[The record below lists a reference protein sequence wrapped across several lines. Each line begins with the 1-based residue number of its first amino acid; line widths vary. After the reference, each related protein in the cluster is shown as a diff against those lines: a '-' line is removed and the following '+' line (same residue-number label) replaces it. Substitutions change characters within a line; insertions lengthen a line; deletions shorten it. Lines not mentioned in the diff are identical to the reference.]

1 MNGSKVKD
9 FCKQLDERTLT
20 FDAHTVKD
28 LDFTTE
34 EALEIFDFLRPKFL
48 GKSNNEV
55 LKNTQAV
62 IFLLNM
68 NYFGVTGEVFG
79 NHLKTK
85 YGK

>member
-1 MNGSKVKD
+1 MNGSKVKH

-20 FDAHTVKD
+20 FDAYTVRD
-28 LDFTTE
+28 LQFTTE

-48 GKSNNEV
+48 AKNNNEI
-55 LKNTQAV
+55 LKNIQAV

-68 NYFGVTGEVFG
+68 NYFGVTGEVFK